1 MHKFNR
7 VYIFSIIIFL
17 LTTMMT
23 INFAE
28 DVETGVKHK
37 LRIAGDIN
45 YPPFEFMS
53 EGDSL
58 TYRGYNVDVLHAIA
72 IETGIEIE
80 FVPLTWNEAKKAL
93 LQGEVDAIQGM
104 IKTSSRESLF
114 SFSDAYYMSKQ
125 VIFVSKDV
133 NDISGI
139 EDFKGRVIALQRGD
153 VNDELMSSIRYAKIK
168 LYEDQNSAIDALA
181 NGDVDIMLGNK
192 STGIY
197 HIQRTNKSASIKI
210 VGETV
215 MSNEYCVAVKK
226 GNQETLKL
234 INEGIRAIKE
244 KGTLKKINQKWFGET
259 IESQKNWKSLVIL
272 SFIISVGLSLL
283 LGLIFYVNKKLH
295 YQVALRTSELTNSHE
310 VIELK
315 DAQKWHILNG
325 ISNGIIVF
333 DKLGNVTLFNQ
344 KSRDIIEN
352 RIVVGMHWSKIEL
365 CRNLGLELF
374 ENALSLNTE
383 LRGSTSFV
391 NSKFESLYIQ
401 YALTPVS
408 YKANTL
414 DELIFMVNDN
424 TQEKIFHDVISQ
436 NERLSTLGKMSAS
449 IAHELRNPLTSIKQY
464 IDIMPLKMDNPSF
477 MKQAMSVLPSELD
490 RLNGIVEGLLDYTKF
505 AESKKEN
512 VSLIKVIKE
521 ISSLMKV
528 DFLHRRVKL
537 ILEVDAIDIYVDSK
551 QLKQVLINLVINA
564 LDALP
569 IEGGVITIKGYAEN
583 SSSMIEVIDNG
594 SGISANQ
601 LTKIFE
607 PYYTTK
613 ATGYGMGLGI
623 SKQLVEENGGII
635 TIESKITKGTCVK
648 LEFGTKNKQTV

>member
-1 MHKFNR
+1 MHRFKQF
-7 VYIFSIIIFL
+7 YISIIVLFL
-17 LTTMMT
+17 FTAT
-23 INFAE
+23 ITVSFAVN
-28 DVETGVKHK
+28 VETGGKHK

-53 EGDSL
+53 DGDTL
-58 TYRGYNVDVLHAIA
+58 TYRGYNVDVMHAIA

-93 LQGEVDAIQGM
+93 LEGKVDAIQGM
-104 IKTSSRESLF
+104 IKTSSREYLYD
-114 SFSDAYYMSKQ
+114 FSDAYYMSKQ

-153 VNDELMSSIRYAKIK
+153 ANDELMSSIRYAKIR

-181 NGDVDIMLGNK
+181 KGEVDVMLGNK
-192 STGIY
+192 STGVY
-197 HIQRTNKSASIKI
+197 HIQRTHKSDLIKI

-215 MSNEYCVAVKK
+215 MSNEYCVSVKK
-226 GNQETLKL
+226 GNMETLKL
-234 INEGIRAIKE
+234 INEGIHAIKE
-244 KGTLKKINQKWFGET
+244 KGTLEKINKKWFGET

-272 SFIISVGLSLL
+272 SFIVSVGLSLL

-295 YQVALRTSELTNSHE
+295 HQVAIRTAELTNSNE

-333 DKLGNVTLFNQ
+333 DQLGKVTLFNQ
-344 KSRDIIEN
+344 KSRDIVEN
-352 RIVVGMHWSKIEL
+352 CIVLGMHWSEIEL
-365 CRNLGLELF
+365 CRTLGLELF
-374 ENALSLNTE
+374 DNALSLNTE
-383 LRGSTSFV
+383 LRGNTSFV
-391 NSKFESLYIQ
+391 NSKLESLYIQ

-408 YKANTL
+408 YKTNTT

-424 TQEKIFHDVISQ
+424 TQEKIFHDVLSQ
-436 NERLSTLGKMSAS
+436 NEKLSTLGKMSAS
-449 IAHELRNPLTSIKQY
+449 IAHELRNPLASIKQY
-464 IDIMPLKMDNPSF
+464 IDIMPLKSDNVAF

-505 AESKKEN
+505 AKSKKEN
-512 VSLIKVIKE
+512 ISLMRVIKE
-521 ISSLMKV
+521 ISNLLKV
-528 DFLHRRVKL
+528 EFLHRRVKL
-537 ILEVDAIDIYVDSK
+537 ILEVDAVDIYIDAK
-551 QLKQVLINLVINA
+551 QLKQILINLLINA

-569 IEGGVITIKGYAEN
+569 IEGGVIIIKGYAKNQN
-583 SSSMIEVIDNG
+583 SVIEVLDNG
-594 SGISANQ
+594 SGIPANQ

-613 ATGYGMGLGI
+613 PTGYGMGLGI
-623 SKQLVEENGGII
+623 SKQLVEENDGII
-635 TIESKITKGTCVK
+635 TVESKMNQGTCFK
-648 LEFGTKNKQTV
+648 LEFSSK